1 MAQIAVV
8 GATSWGVTLSWLLSR
23 TGNSVT
29 LVTRTPDEAAK
40 LNSTRTIARMPELTL
55 PPSVQ
60 AIPAAALAEAAAVE
74 AGVIAVPAQ
83 NLRATAASLPQ
94 FWRGTPILSAAKGI
108 ELASG
113 SLMHAVIAEA
123 GWPPALIAALSG
135 PNLAHEIA
143 RGAPAAS
150 VVACP
155 DAQMAQRWQGWLGAP
170 GFRVYRSTDVVG
182 VEVAGALKNVIAIA
196 AGAAFQ
202 LGLGSNG
209 IATIVTRGLAELT
222 RLGVALGG
230 QPETFSGLAGLGDLC
245 ATCYSDLSRNRRLGE
260 LVAAGQSPA
269 AALASI
275 GEVAEGAATAPVAR
289 RLAERLGID
298 MPITAAV
305 CQVLEGGATPEGA
318 LAALMGRP
326 AVAEVGV

>member
-1 MAQIAVV
+1 MAQLAVV

-23 TGNSVT
+23 TGHNVT
-29 LVTRTPDEAAK
+29 LVTRRPDEAAK
-40 LNSTRTIARMPELTL
+40 LNRTRTIARMPELTL
-55 PPSVQ
+55 PPSV
-60 AIPAAALAEAAAVE
+60 AAVAVTALGGDTEVEAA
-74 AGVIAVPAQ
+74 VIAVPAQ
-83 NLRATAASLPQ
+83 NLRLTLTSLPHS
-94 FWRGTPILSAAKGI
+94 WRERPILSAAKGI

-113 SLMHAVIAEA
+113 RLMHAVTAEE
-123 GWPPALIAALSG
+123 GWPSALVAALSG

-155 DAQMAQRWQGWLGAP
+155 DARLAERWQVWLGAP
-170 GFRVYRSTDVVG
+170 GFRVYRSTDVIG

-209 IATIVTRGLAELT
+209 IATLVTRGLAELT
-222 RLGVALGG
+222 RLGVAMGG

-260 LVAAGQSPA
+260 LIAAGQSPA
-269 AALASI
+269 AALAAI
-275 GEVAEGAATAPVAR
+275 REVVEGAATAPVAR
-289 RLAERLGID
+289 RLAESLGID

-305 CQVLEGGATPEGA
+305 CEVLEGRATPEGA

-326 AVAEVGV
+326 LVAEVGA